1 MIKWLINL
9 SQFTHAKGRLSSIYL
24 PALQPFFYIT
34 DCPQSSTVCPHET
47 KPQKGHIS
55 PNTFCRINFIIFF
68 LTLSLYRKYLGLI
81 LRSAQA
87 CTQEKQQRFQWDYF
101 CFTSA
106 QVPAQTGPL
115 SVLSLPGFPSYWW
128 VSTESQ
134 LSLILP
140 EHGSVSKT
148 QNSKVCCTAKQETQ
162 IKEFQTAVYHKPVK
176 TMYIVQIVIGETDQ
190 VTEPI

>member
-1 MIKWLINL
+1 M
-9 SQFTHAKGRLSSIYL
+9 SFSPSTQAKVRLRSIYL
-24 PALQPFFYIT
+24 PVIKPFLNVTTQTIHRVGLHRFHLLK
-34 DCPQSSTVCPHET
+34 QSLRKVIFL
-47 KPQKGHIS
+47 KIS
-55 PNTFCRINFIIFF
+55 PAGLNAYF
-68 LTLSLYRKYLGLI
+68 TLIVSLNWNYLGLI
-81 LRSAQA
+81 LRSGQA
-87 CTQEKQQRFQWDYF
+87 CTQVWHHRFHWDYF
-101 CFTSA
+101 CCISA
-106 QVPAQTGPL
+106 QVAAQTGPL

-140 EHGSVSKT
+140 GYGSVSKT

-176 TMYIVQIVIGETDQ
+176 TMYIVQIVIGETNQ